1 MQVRPNEKGGFST
14 KPPFFLSTPHGQTIE
29 QVCPI
34 PMPNIQAVR
43 VHSGHADDEAAGAV
57 QDGRKAACPT
67 APVP

>member
-1 MQVRPNEKGGFST
+1 
-14 KPPFFLSTPHGQTIE
+14 
-29 QVCPI
+29 
-34 PMPNIQAVR
+34 MPNIQAVR